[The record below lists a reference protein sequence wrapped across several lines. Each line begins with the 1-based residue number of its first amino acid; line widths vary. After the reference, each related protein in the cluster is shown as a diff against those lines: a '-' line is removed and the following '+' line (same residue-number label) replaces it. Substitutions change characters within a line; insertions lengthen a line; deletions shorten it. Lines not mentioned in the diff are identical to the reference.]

1 MPKNTDET
9 TTGWNMDNEKK
20 NIAVP
25 RIAVPRTAK
34 RRNPV
39 APKIDSKKAEA
50 R

>member
-1 MPKNTDET
+1 MSKNTDET

-20 NIAVP
+20 NIVVP
-25 RIAVPRTAK
+25 RSAVPRTAK

>member
-20 NIAVP
+20 NIVVP

-39 APKIDSKKAEA
+39 APKIESKKAEE